1 MPVAPAPRLLP
12 APLVLALA
20 LALGAGA
27 ARAEPRTY
35 ALDPVHTRVVFAVDH
50 AGFSRAIGTVSG
62 STGTLVFDPEDWS
75 TARLR
80 AEIPV
85 AAIDLGDARW
95 NRAALGRNLLD
106 AEGHPVAVFASE
118 RVEPL
123 AEDRAAVHGTLTLRG
138 VSRPLSLTVRL
149 NALKRHPLPPFRSTA
164 GFTAVGTLDRTDYG
178 IDAWGSMIGRTVEL
192 HIEAEATRTRAAAAE
207 AIGNGDRKATPPP
220 AAEGPQASLRDRT
233 QRPPEHRT

>member
-1 MPVAPAPRLLP
+1 MSVLP
-12 APLVLALA
+12 ALALA
-20 LALGAGA
+20 LALSVGA

-62 STGTLVFDPEDWS
+62 STGTLVFDPQDWS
-75 TARLR
+75 AARLH
-80 AEIPV
+80 AEIPI

-106 AEGHPVAVFASE
+106 AERHPVAVFASE

-123 AEDRAAVHGTLTLRG
+123 AEDRAEVHGILTLRG
-138 VSRPLSLTVRL
+138 VSRPLTLTVRL

-164 GFTAVGTLDRTDYG
+164 GFTAVGTLDRGDYG

-192 HIEAEATRTRAAAAE
+192 HIEAEATRTRADA
-207 AIGNGDRKATPPP
+207 GPMQDDDGATPSRDRDDQ
-220 AAEGPQASLRDRT
+220 GPQATLRFRP
-233 QRPPEHRT
+233 QRLPESAA